1 MLPGSPAEF
10 AEAVLAEATPSRAAD
25 PTTTQLLAAKRRSL
39 TADAS
44 RPLEAYRV
52 QELAEMSRDI
62 FDDRHGFAAARRA
75 FVTKQRPQARPVMAA
90 R

>member
-1 MLPGSPAEF
+1 M
-10 AEAVLAEATPSRAAD
+10 RAD
-25 PTTTQLLAAKRRSL
+25 DERR
-39 TADAS
+39 

-75 FVTKQRPQARPVMAA
+75 FVTKQRPVPAAQPGAGTAGRAPVRAEARVG
-90 R
+90 